1 MVLTDLTTTAEVV
14 SSAVT
19 TTAVIVAGVWTYF
32 KFIKGR
38 GFRPHL
44 DVATS
49 ALWVSDGETFDLE
62 VTLRL
67 KNIGSSKVEL
77 IQKGTGIQI
86 SRLADNQS
94 PAPAEARWDSI
105 GGVFEVFVKHEWIEP
120 SETIEDELL
129 VRMPCDPQVLQLESR
144 VVLAWKREN
153 ISVHSRRV
161 LTPRLAHPPWPS
173 LPPLNEEYP

>member
-1 MVLTDLTTTAEVV
+1 MELSDLKTTAEVL

-38 GFRPHL
+38 GFRPHV
-44 DVATS
+44 DMAMS
-49 ALWVSDGETFDLE
+49 ALWVSDGETFDLV

-86 SRLADNQS
+86 SRMADKQS
-94 PAPAEARWDSI
+94 PAPTEAHWDSV

-120 SETIEDELL
+120 SEAIEDELL
-129 VRMPCDPQVLQLESR
+129 VRMPCEPQVLQLESR

-161 LTPRLAHPPWPS
+161 VTPRLAHPPWPLS
-173 LPPLNEEYP
+173 PPLIED